1 MPFKKIFRKAR
12 KTVKK
17 LIPKEIRPFAPYIA
31 AAFLPP
37 GAVGLGSLKSAA
49 LQKALIAGGTRF
61 ATDDEADLKDI
72 GITAALAATP
82 DALSEFGSPG
92 RNLAVQ
98 QSGVA
103 PDKGVMSVLRGAS
116 KKAGESLASKPLT
129 TMAAQAGIDTA
140 SQLAEINQD
149 ALDEYN
155 RKLAEQG
162 ITDAKERRSRIRD
175 IYLGVGYDED
185 YVDGLLDRYGYK
197 GGGVTYT
204 MEDILD
210 MATDMTKRKRKDK
223 EEEDEDDL
231 GYFLEQGSKGLMSL
245 APKQKPMPIR
255 PLTMADGG
263 NVDIGEQFEEF
274 LMKRQRGMQ
283 DFQREKLMEEFQ
295 KYMEAQD
302 PTVEA
307 AEGGMMNLGGKEM
320 DLRGGGFV
328 PIGKKEKADD
338 VPARLSKNEFVMTAD
353 AVRGAGNGDMNEGAR
368 RMYQTMDKLEAIA

>member
-82 DALSEFGSPG
+82 DALGEFSASGRGVPDAVGGREKGIMGFLKDTAGKGSTK
-92 RNLAVQ
+92 LA
-98 QSGVA
+98 A
-103 PDKGVMSVLRGAS
+103 R
-116 KKAGESLASKPLT
+116 PLT
-129 TMAAQAGIDTA
+129 TMTAQAGIDTA

-185 YVDGLLDRYGYK
+185 YVDGLLDRYGYA
-197 GGGVTYT
+197 GGGSTYT

-231 GYFLEQGSKGLMSL
+231 SYFLEQGSKGLMSL

-255 PLTMADGG
+255 PLTMAEGG

-368 RMYQTMDKLEAIA
+368 RMYQTMDKLEARA